1 MTERERIMREISK
14 LQEQL
19 KKIEKNEIKRPDGD
33 LKYFIYAESFGE
45 KCCKNE
51 EDWINKLF
59 KQSSNK
65 TLFVNYY
72 ESFNKEKKDF
82 EVFEKKW
89 FSPEEKDNEDFL
101 RAVYS
106 ADDFRKLSSIQI
118 GVENRRKKLICEAW
132 IIIPQFQ
139 EFTRKVKEASIKKD
153 SSFFDEMDKW
163 RLKYK

>member
-1 MTERERIMREISK
+1 MTEYERIKQEISK

-19 KKIEKNEIKRPDGD
+19 KKIEKNEIKRPDGE
-33 LKYFIYAESFGE
+33 LKYFIFEEECGE
-45 KCCKNE
+45 KECKNE
-51 EDWINKLF
+51 EVWINKLF
-59 KQSSNK
+59 KLSSNK
-65 TLFVNYY
+65 TLFVTYY

-82 EVFEKKW
+82 EVFEKTW
-89 FSPEEKDNEDFL
+89 FSPKEKDNEDFL

-118 GVENRRKKLICEAW
+118 GVENRRKELICEAW

-139 EFTRKVKEASIKKD
+139 EFTKKVKEASIKKD

-163 RLKYK
+163 TLKYK